1 LYFQGICIEYYCVK
15 IAVKLFSPAVPP
27 AAPTRVGTPPDHLTG
42 SNSAAGPA
50 LKFEGGPLPQLN
62 STNQPPPQ
70 MPHLILASPNSPE
83 LDSTSPTKLTNQ
95 QVPNLPIPLR

>member
-1 LYFQGICIEYYCVK
+1 MLYRFK

-27 AAPTRVGTPPDHLTG
+27 AAPTRVGTPPDQHTG
-42 SNSAAGPA
+42 SNTVAGPA

-70 MPHLILASPNSPE
+70 MPQLLLASPNSPE
-83 LDSTSPTKLTNQ
+83 IDTTSPTKPITPQGL
-95 QVPNLPIPLR
+95 NLPIPLR